1 MVVEMG
7 FQGLELLDK
16 RAESVYLLFLIRQ
29 CHWWTLFLVQHVILP
44 LSQGHVR
51 PTCRVT
57 SSIPHQK
64 RAKNLYMEAVKGMIT
79 ALPPLMTV
87 RKNAKVGISVFIF
100 LKPCEYSFM
109 PFHWTNSMEQWSL
122 LFTALVIL
130 LLSAVLVSANAS
142 NSSLF

>member
-1 MVVEMG
+1 M
-7 FQGLELLDK
+7 
-16 RAESVYLLFLIRQ
+16 
-29 CHWWTLFLVQHVILP
+29 
-44 LSQGHVR
+44 R

-100 LKPCEYSFM
+100 LKTLRVQFYAI
-109 PFHWTNSMEQWSL
+109 SL
-122 LFTALVIL
+122 
-130 LLSAVLVSANAS
+130 N
-142 NSSLF
+142 